1 MKETAIKRSQR
12 RKQRLG
18 GRSLSINRSVWKK
31 AWRKLRNQRK
41 RRKWIRKRSWGQ
53 GGRRL
58 IRSQSWNWSQRK
70 RIKKTEEPEKKK
82 KWRHRRES
90 CVLFST
96 SSTWSSFSSW
106 NSLTS
111 HCSQT
116 ESPGQWLAQN
126 GDTIKDR
133 QRVCIR
139 EKWEIGKLH
148 QGKED
153 QEEEMEKRTPL
164 LLLRLLSLFH
174 LLLLFLA
181 LSLLHPVLQ
190 GLFYKLLCYSLI
202 ILVSECVSL
211 PFPPNLQNILLPKP
225 LELETW
231 HF

>member
-18 GRSLSINRSVWKK
+18 GRSLSINRRGWKRTWK
-31 AWRKLRNQRK
+31 KLRNQRK

-58 IRSQSWNWSQRK
+58 IRSRSWNWSQRK

-106 NSLTS
+106 NYLTS

-126 GDTIKDR
+126 GDKIRDR

-139 EKWEIGKLH
+139 EQWEFGKLH
-148 QGKED
+148 QEKED
-153 QEEEMEKRTPL
+153 QDEGKEKRTPL
-164 LLLRLLSLFH
+164 PLFCLFPFFIFSFFFWLSVFFIN
-174 LLLLFLA
+174 FLKTQC
-181 LSLLHPVLQ
+181 SQ
-190 GLFYKLLCYSLI
+190 GTTNSFATC
-202 ILVSECVSL
+202 
-211 PFPPNLQNILLPKP
+211 
-225 LELETW
+225 
-231 HF
+231 